1 MDQISEAGA
10 STIEP
15 DTGDRPGTPSGATG
29 PRPVPEA
36 DVFRFDEVDQA
47 GGRAHGP
54 PVRRGMVLVF
64 DGRGIEIAGPE
75 PSRHAFLPWSAV
87 TWISFGAGVVGPD
100 GRTETPV
107 EVESTAGL
115 VRYVVRS
122 DRPPSVAMSALEE
135 RVHRWSS
142 GAEAGRAE
150 GGRADA
156 DPAPAVSAGAAPR
169 PAPPAR
175 AAPVPDFAPPV
186 APVPQAPPARP
197 ESSTGPRRTRRT
209 VTLVLALCL
218 VVGGIGLAVGLSLT
232 GRGTD
237 RPTTPAAA
245 APAADRQL
253 AQELMLTKADLP
265 AGWRVAKG
273 SGVTGTSPTVQRGE
287 TVITRSLAAC
297 MGITEAQAALVLGG
311 RAADQTAQTS
321 SPIFMAPTAS
331 ASAGSALELQ
341 TAATVVRS
349 HLDEQTDFALFANPK
364 YPSCA
369 ATASAAEL
377 QLGVDQTSGTVD
389 QPGPATV
396 SPVTLPSPDGVQ
408 LTGLLMSFTVK
419 AGAADVPVQVEAISL
434 GSHRVEASLQVF
446 AIGGPIPSGT
456 LAASVSTF
464 EQRVASGGKSSVV

>member
-1 MDQISEAGA
+1 MDQISGEVGA
-10 STIEP
+10 STIGT
-15 DTGDRPGTPSGATG
+15 DTGDRSGTPSGAPG

-54 PVRRGMVLVF
+54 PVRRGMALVF

-75 PSRHAFLPWSAV
+75 PHRRAVLPWSAV
-87 TWISFGAGVVGPD
+87 TWVSFGAGVLGPD

-115 VRYVVRS
+115 VRYLVRS

-142 GAEAGRAE
+142 GAAA
-150 GGRADA
+150 GRADA
-156 DPAPAVSAGAAPR
+156 EPAPAGSAGAAPL
-169 PAPPAR
+169 PPPPAAQAGFVPAFAPPPAPVPHAPPA
-175 AAPVPDFAPPV
+175 V
-186 APVPQAPPARP
+186 P
-197 ESSTGPRRTRRT
+197 ESAPAPRRTRRT

-218 VVGGIGLAVGLSLT
+218 LVSGIGLAVGLSLT
-232 GRGTD
+232 GRAGNG
-237 RPTTPAAA
+237 PTTPTAL
-245 APAADRQL
+245 APAADQRL
-253 AQELMLTKADLP
+253 AEDLMLTKADLP

-273 SGVTGTSPTVQRGE
+273 GGVTGTSPTVQRGE
-287 TVITRSLAAC
+287 SVITQSLAGC

-349 HLDEQTDFALFANPK
+349 HVDEQADFALLANPK
-364 YPSCA
+364 YPGCA

-419 AGAADVPVQVEAISL
+419 AGEADVPVQVEAISL

-446 AIGGPIPSGT
+446 AIGGAIPSDT